1 MNSDVNEELREQL
14 SRIDEDMTVAEGF
27 DDAIV
32 GFVYD
37 TDTSRF
43 RVVYDLALM
52 VQCCGPF
59 QTDEELEQAKEYI
72 EFNVLSAKAAESM
85 PLYMSS
91 LKDDEAWR

>member
-43 RVVYDLALM
+43 RVVYDIELM
-52 VQCCGPF
+52 IECCGPF
-59 QTDEELEQAKEYI
+59 QTNEELDQAREHI
-72 EFNVLSAKAAESM
+72 EFNVLNSKGAESM

-91 LKDDEAWR
+91 LKDD